1 MIDNNI
7 NEQKIDEIKNFISRG
22 NSYSGAQEVIEEWTT
37 ETLKELG
44 FNIPFWDIVIVTSE
58 IDNKAVTLQDFVEIF
73 YDKVSEGF
81 INVLK
86 TED

>member
-1 MIDNNI
+1 MVDREKYYNNI
-7 NEQKIDEIKNFISRG
+7 KEFISRG
-22 NSYSGAQEVIEEWTT
+22 NPYSGAQEFIEEVTI
-37 ETLKELG
+37 ESLKELG
-44 FNIPFWDIVIVTSE
+44 FEFPLWDIVVVTSE
-58 IDNKAVTLQDFVEIF
+58 IDAKAATLQDFVEIF